1 MKQLNLFQ
9 INTTA
14 WEEED
19 FLLQTTL
26 TKEQVVKI
34 ITPIV
39 MYERE
44 LEEKIFIEPYD
55 ETFKQ
60 WGKVNK
66 YDKDSLVDALIKAYP
81 NDVVTHYVPSQIDL
95 ISI

>member
-9 INTTA
+9 ISTTA

-19 FLLQTTL
+19 FLLQTNL
-26 TKEQVVKI
+26 TEEDIVKV

-39 MYERE
+39 MDERE
-44 LEEKIFIEPYD
+44 NNVEYD
-55 ETFKQ
+55 NDF
-60 WGKVNK
+60 
-66 YDKDSLVDALIKAYP
+66 LVQQLQEAYP

>member
-26 TKEQVVKI
+26 TEEEIVKV

-39 MYERE
+39 MDERE
-44 LEEKIFIEPYD
+44 KDISYD
-55 ETFKQ
+55 
-60 WGKVNK
+60 ND
-66 YDKDSLVDALIKAYP
+66 YLVIALQKAYP
-81 NDVVTHYVPSQIDL
+81 NDAVAHYVPSQIDL

>member
-9 INTTA
+9 ISTTA

-19 FLLQTTL
+19 FLLQTNL
-26 TKEQVVKI
+26 TEEDIVKV

-39 MYERE
+39 MDERE
-44 LEEKIFIEPYD
+44 NDVQYD
-55 ETFKQ
+55 NDF
-60 WGKVNK
+60 
-66 YDKDSLVDALIKAYP
+66 LVQQLQEAYP